1 MKPKVAF
8 LARVKLDDD
17 SYGFERVQIKRG
29 RPVEPQRRDDLLS
42 PLHRIRKTH
51 TEPVGPFLDEAFT
64 AYQNREI
71 RLECIARGL
80 PVPEAPSKR
89 LSIVDAVE
97 EFKSELRTLDKA
109 AGTVLAY
116 QNAVEDFR
124 GSCVKLYIDELD
136 RRDVLEYIK
145 WLRENLERRGV
156 GEQNS
161 TVRNRLRYLS
171 VFLNRFGV
179 KCRCARRSGRRSAR
193 ETLTATRLRT

>member
-1 MKPKVAF
+1 
-8 LARVKLDDD
+8 
-17 SYGFERVQIKRG
+17 
-29 RPVEPQRRDDLLS
+29 
-42 PLHRIRKTH
+42 
-51 TEPVGPFLDEAFT
+51 
-64 AYQNREI
+64 
-71 RLECIARGL
+71 
-80 PVPEAPSKR
+80 VPEAPSKR

-179 KCRCARRSGRRSAR
+179 KMPLRREGVA
-193 ETLTATRLRT
+193 EGQQEKP